1 MTALTADRI
10 DLVDVIDIVDLKRQ
24 CGQPRQQ
31 DPQVNTV
38 NAVNKVNTVQTPSC
52 PPEGDIVVGTFHVP
66 STVINQEPI
75 DLMPAAQRCL
85 PAHALASY
93 LSIPV
98 TRTVREAA
106 AVHG

>member
-1 MTALTADRI
+1 MASRDDYSSASSFTLRVTGAWPLATY
-10 DLVDVIDIVDLKRQ
+10 
-24 CGQPRQQ
+24 
-31 DPQVNTV
+31 
-38 NAVNKVNTVQTPSC
+38 
-52 PPEGDIVVGTFHVP
+52 PPDGDIVVGTFHVP

-85 PAHALASY
+85 PAAALATY

-106 AVHG
+106 SVHG

>member
-1 MTALTADRI
+1 
-10 DLVDVIDIVDLKRQ
+10 
-24 CGQPRQQ
+24 
-31 DPQVNTV
+31 
-38 NAVNKVNTVQTPSC
+38 
-52 PPEGDIVVGTFHVP
+52 VP

-85 PAHALASY
+85 PAAALASY

-106 AVHG
+106 SVHG